1 MLRLNNEKEA
11 NALLAVEDDDDDDDE
26 GRFENEFIRRNVIRE

>member
-11 NALLAVEDDDDDDDE
+11 NALLAVMDDDDDDEE
-26 GRFENEFIRRNVIRE
+26 GRFENEFIRR